1 MAMTE
6 TAPIAVV
13 LPGQGSQFAG
23 MADPWVSHPA
33 GRAVIDEAS
42 TMLGRDLVSDCADEA
57 LLATTEFAQPA
68 LLACD
73 VAAFRVLEASRSIR
87 CLGVAGHS
95 LGEFAALVAAEVVSF
110 ADAVRIVVVRG
121 RGMQRAGDARPGT
134 MAALLGVGA
143 ADAAAICDE
152 ARGGDVLVVANE
164 NSPQQVVISGSVPAI
179 ERAEALCSE
188 RRIRATRLR
197 VAGAFHSP
205 LMEPAVAPLRDAID
219 AATFSTPRFP
229 VASNVTGEL
238 VDDASAMRELLVR
251 HVVSPVRW
259 ESCAHALRAAGAE
272 TFVEAGPG
280 DVLTKLAKRVVP
292 GAAAVAVGSPE
303 DAARLLPHA

>member
-1 MAMTE
+1 MAMSDRSHL
-6 TAPIAVV
+6 AAV

-42 TMLGRDLVSDCADEA
+42 QELGRDLVSDCSDEA

-73 VAAFRVLEASRSIR
+73 VAAFRVLEASGASDWV
-87 CLGVAGHS
+87 GAAGHS
-95 LGEFAALVAAEVVSF
+95 LGEFAALVAAGMLSF
-110 ADAVRIVVVRG
+110 GDALRIVVVRG
-121 RGMQRAGDARPGT
+121 REMQRAGEAGPGT
-134 MAALLGVGA
+134 MTALLGVGA
-143 ADAAAICDE
+143 KDAAALCDE
-152 ARGGDVLVVANE
+152 ARGNDVLVVANE

-179 ERAEALCSE
+179 ERAEVLCSQ
-188 RRIRATRLR
+188 RKIRAVRLR

-205 LMEPAVAPLRDAID
+205 LMEPAVAPLREAID
-219 AATFSTPRFP
+219 AATFATPRFA

-238 VDDASAMRELLVR
+238 VDEAAAMRELLVR

-259 ESCAHALRAAGAE
+259 ESCAQALRTAGAE
-272 TFVEAGPG
+272 TFLEAGPG

-292 GAAAVAVGSPE
+292 GAAAEAVGSPE
-303 DAARLLPHA
+303 GAARFATGT

>member
-6 TAPIAVV
+6 PAPIAVV

-23 MADPWVSHPA
+23 MADPWASHPA
-33 GRAVIDEAS
+33 GRAVTDEAS
-42 TMLGRDLVSDCADEA
+42 EALGRDLVSDCHDEA

-68 LLACD
+68 LLTCD
-73 VAAFRVLEASRSIR
+73 VAAFRVLEASGAIR
-87 CLGVAGHS
+87 CVGAAGHS
-95 LGEFAALVAAEVVSF
+95 LGEFAALVAAGAVSF
-110 ADAVRIVVVRG
+110 ADALRIVVVRG
-121 RGMQRAGDARPGT
+121 REMQRAGEARPGA
-134 MAALLGVGA
+134 MSALVGLGA
-143 ADAAAICDE
+143 ADAAAMCEE
-152 ARGGDVLVVANE
+152 ARGDDVLVVANE

-179 ERAEALCSE
+179 ERAEALCVE
-188 RRIRATRLR
+188 RRIRAVRLR

-205 LMEPAVAPLRDAID
+205 LMEPAVVPLRDAID
-219 AATFSTPRFP
+219 AASLSTPRFP

-238 VDDASAMRELLVR
+238 VDDAAAMRESLVR

-292 GAAAVAVGSPE
+292 GATAMAVGSPE
-303 DAARLLPHA
+303 DVARLLPPT